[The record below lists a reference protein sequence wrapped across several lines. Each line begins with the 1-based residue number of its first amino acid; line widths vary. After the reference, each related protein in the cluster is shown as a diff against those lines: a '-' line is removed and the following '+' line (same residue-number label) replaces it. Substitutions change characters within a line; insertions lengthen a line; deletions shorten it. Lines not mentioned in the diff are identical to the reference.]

1 MMERPTRRRRLPTL
15 SEVANT
21 AALIASDR
29 VSAMTGTVVNLSGGK
44 SSLAELEAARVCGR
58 PHGWVGDLQGTLR
71 TSGMS
76 LLQAVRVIAGADAS
90 SLDPL
95 LTIEERRLTWP
106 AH

>member
-44 SSLAELEAARVCGR
+44 SS
-58 PHGWVGDLQGTLR
+58 
-71 TSGMS
+71 TSGTRGSPCMRPPS
-76 LLQAVRVIAGADAS
+76 RLGRRPPGDAENIRYVTTPGCSRHRRSRRVIA
-90 SLDPL
+90 
-95 LTIEERRLTWP
+95 
-106 AH
+106 